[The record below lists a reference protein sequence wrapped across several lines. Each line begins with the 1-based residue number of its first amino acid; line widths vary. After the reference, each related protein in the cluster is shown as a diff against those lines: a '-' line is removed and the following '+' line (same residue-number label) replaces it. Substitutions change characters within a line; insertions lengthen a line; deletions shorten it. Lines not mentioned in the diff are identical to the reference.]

1 MANIKS
7 LSHKA
12 IITTI
17 DELIDLINRMQKD
30 NNDFFLNQ
38 HKNDVLSWRDYF
50 SYHSDIEELRSL
62 ESEITE
68 RFVHK
73 YEVIMVPYELNKF
86 RLEIYRKLI
95 LLLHKALH

>member
-50 SYHSDIEELRSL
+50 SCHIDIEELRSL

-73 YEVIMVPYELNKF
+73 YEVIMAPYELNKS
-86 RLEIYRKLI
+86 RLEIYKKLI
-95 LLLHKALH
+95 LLLHEALH